1 MGKTGWTVTGIVILL
16 LVVGGVIAA
25 VSSSKKKNREYNLV
39 YEQSPL

>member
-1 MGKTGWTVTGIVILL
+1 MGKTGWTVTGIVVLL

-25 VSSSKKKNREYNLV
+25 ISSSKKKNREYNLV

>member
-1 MGKTGWTVTGIVILL
+1 MGKTGWTVTGIVVLL

-25 VSSSKKKNREYNLV
+25 VSFSKKKNREYNLV

>member
-1 MGKTGWTVTGIVILL
+1 MGKTGWTVTGIVVLL

-25 VSSSKKKNREYNLV
+25 VSSSKKNREYNLV

>member
-1 MGKTGWTVTGIVILL
+1 MGKTGWTVTGIVVLL

>member
-1 MGKTGWTVTGIVILL
+1 MGKTGWTVTGIVVLL
-16 LVVGGVIAA
+16 LLVGGVIAA